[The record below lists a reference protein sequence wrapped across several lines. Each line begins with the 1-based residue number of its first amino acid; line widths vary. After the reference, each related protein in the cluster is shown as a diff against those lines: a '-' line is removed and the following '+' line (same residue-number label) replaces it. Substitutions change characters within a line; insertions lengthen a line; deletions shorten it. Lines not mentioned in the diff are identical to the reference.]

1 MINLLLII
9 SIILILVSYT
19 RIILIYLSTK
29 SINID
34 DMNGFYLAK
43 ELTLNYDEINIV
55 ESREINISK
64 YNFKRRVIRLKSK
77 DYNSNNIF
85 NLSKITLLSG
95 YSIINIANDKYPSLL
110 GRVLPNIDY
119 LNKSSLIALFISTL
133 ARTTKDA
140 KISII
145 LLIIILIYQY
155 LINEINIMSKNE
167 TIKQLNT
174 LLKTNHYNKILQVE
188 DIYLFINK
196 ISFITT
202 LILIFRNILIIIN

>member
-1 MINLLLII
+1 MNKILLII
-9 SIILILVSYT
+9 SIILISVAYI
-19 RIILIYLSTK
+19 RIILIYLKTK
-29 SINID
+29 NIKIND
-34 DMNGFYLAK
+34 LTGFDLAK
-43 ELTLNYDEINIV
+43 ELTSNYDEINIV
-55 ESREINISK
+55 ESNSINISK
-64 YNFKRRVIRLKSK
+64 YNLKRRVIRLTPK

-95 YSIINIANDKYPSLL
+95 YSLMNISSDKYLSLL

-119 LNKSSLIALFISTL
+119 LNKSSLIALFVSIL

-167 TIKQLNT
+167 TTNT
-174 LLKTNHYNKILQVE
+174 LSSILKTNYYNKILQVE

>member
-34 DMNGFYLAK
+34 DMNGFDLAK
-43 ELTLNYDEINIV
+43 ELTLKYDEINIV
-55 ESREINISK
+55 ESKEINISK
-64 YNFKRRVIRLKSK
+64 YNFKRRVIRLTTK

-95 YSIINIANDKYPSLL
+95 YSIINIANDKYLSLL

-119 LNKSSLIALFISTL
+119 LNKSSLIALFISIL

-155 LINEINIMSKNE
+155 LINEINIISKNE
-167 TIKQLNT
+167 TMKKLNSI
-174 LLKTNHYNKILQVE
+174 LKTNYYNKILQVE
-188 DIYLFINK
+188 DIYLLINK

>member
-34 DMNGFYLAK
+34 DMNGFDLAK

-55 ESREINISK
+55 ESKEINISK
-64 YNFKRRVIRLKSK
+64 YNIKRRVIRLTPK

-85 NLSKITLLSG
+85 NLSKIILLSG
-95 YSIINIANDKYPSLL
+95 YSIINIANDKYLSLL

-119 LNKSSLIALFISTL
+119 LNKSSLIALFISIL

>member
-34 DMNGFYLAK
+34 DMNGFDLAK

-55 ESREINISK
+55 ESKEINISK
-64 YNFKRRVIRLKSK
+64 YNIKRRVMRLTPK

-95 YSIINIANDKYPSLL
+95 YSIINIANDKYLSLL

-119 LNKSSLIALFISTL
+119 LNKSSLIALFISIL

-167 TIKQLNT
+167 TTNT
-174 LLKTNHYNKILQVE
+174 LSSILKTNYYNKILQVE

>member
-34 DMNGFYLAK
+34 DMNGFDLAK
-43 ELTLNYDEINIV
+43 ELTLKYDEINIV
-55 ESREINISK
+55 ESKEINISK
-64 YNFKRRVIRLKSK
+64 YNIKRRVIRLTPK

-95 YSIINIANDKYPSLL
+95 YSLMNINNDKYLSLL

-119 LNKSSLIALFISTL
+119 LNKSSLIALFISILT
-133 ARTTKDA
+133 RTTKDA

-167 TIKQLNT
+167 TTNT
-174 LLKTNHYNKILQVE
+174 LSSILKTNYYNKIFQVE

>member
-34 DMNGFYLAK
+34 DMNGFDLAK
-43 ELTLNYDEINIV
+43 ELTLKYDEINIV
-55 ESREINISK
+55 ESKEINISK
-64 YNFKRRVIRLKSK
+64 YNIKRRVIRLTPK

-95 YSIINIANDKYPSLL
+95 YSLMNINNDKYLSLL
-110 GRVLPNIDY
+110 GRVLLNIDY
-119 LNKSSLIALFISTL
+119 LNKSSLIALFISIL
-133 ARTTKDA
+133 ARTPKDA

-202 LILIFRNILIIIN
+202 LILMFRTILIIIN

>member
-34 DMNGFYLAK
+34 DMNGFDLSK

-55 ESREINISK
+55 ESKEINISK
-64 YNFKRRVIRLKSK
+64 YNIKRRVIRLTTK

-95 YSIINIANDKYPSLL
+95 YSLMNINNDKYLSLL

-119 LNKSSLIALFISTL
+119 LNKSSLIALFISILT
-133 ARTTKDA
+133 RTTKDA

-155 LINEINIMSKNE
+155 LINEKNIMSKNE